1 MLPVTTPDGEQGY
14 QPSRMWMVEGPRW
27 LLRGI
32 LYGQAAVL
40 EGLEPPVSD
49 LLTAFREVVVRR
61 GDEAK
66 APGDLLPLSIPA
78 DVEPAG

>member
-1 MLPVTTPDGEQGY
+1 
-14 QPSRMWMVEGPRW
+14 MWVVEGPRW

-78 DVEPAG
+78 DVDPAGNQTPH